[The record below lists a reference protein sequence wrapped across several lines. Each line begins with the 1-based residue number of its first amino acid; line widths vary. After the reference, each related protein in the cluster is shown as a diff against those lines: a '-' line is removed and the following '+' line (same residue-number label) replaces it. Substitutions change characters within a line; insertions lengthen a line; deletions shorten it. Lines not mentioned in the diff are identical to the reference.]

1 MLDVNAYGVVL
12 PCWQLISNDG
22 DTLMLTFLT
31 KMFVSGVKMLE
42 WLFLRR
48 VIKDSGKE
56 ACTCCVV
63 VSNDS

>member
-12 PCWQLISNDG
+12 PYWQLISNDG
-22 DTLMLTFLT
+22 DTLMFAFLT
-31 KMFVSGVKMLE
+31 KMIASGVKMSE
-42 WLFLRR
+42 WLFSRR

-56 ACTCCVV
+56 ACACCVV